1 MAWDSNLYLKYENER
16 TQPVKDLISRLST
29 HKTILDIGSGP
40 GNSTNELKKE
50 ILKNYKKLDDN
61 SYFLLMPR
69 LFIKATK

>member
-29 HKTILDIGSGP
+29 HKTILDSGSGP

-50 ILKNYKKLDDN
+50 ILKNYKKLDGN
-61 SYFLLMPR
+61 SYFLLMLR